1 MGVGGVGEV
10 VWAMPERNFF
20 YGEVFPKIVQK
31 LLKKHVGKFVLLSQW
46 FSISPTVTHNT

>member
-31 LLKKHVGKFVLLSQW
+31 LLKKHVGKFVLLSQCSG
-46 FSISPTVTHNT
+46 FPSPLQ